1 MARFAAAAL
10 ACVLACAATSD
21 TGPWWAYHEL
31 GEPVDV
37 SRSLEAIRSVP
48 IKRFEMTHDTVNG
61 RVHYGVLAPDA
72 EASLGPVYGETVTK
86 EEAVPGAKG
95 GLTRKVVD
103 PGVLFTHGLAALQ
116 ALSDGVPAALDAAR
130 PISASAVATS
140 AGLAFAEAVLLD
152 ANWSTAA
159 ELKPL
164 RNLEEERARTL
175 ETKLRKIDAKTS
187 RTRNVTRYD
196 FATRNETSLQL
207 DALAAATADFEH
219 ATAKATLQHNANAT
233 RATDAVLEDMR
244 KATALKK
251 LRDEFTVAEAREKLR
266 EATAVEVA
274 REAER
279 QAAEAERLNED
290 IALRMIRAQGAEMR
304 RKLLEAITAVAG
316 EVAKAAD
323 SLRLHPERLRRFVL
337 GLVGVAGG
345 YFATR
350 ESALL
355 ARRLLTQYLMRPA
368 LVRES
373 SFSMSGVV
381 VWTLGLVA
389 RLFTTLLFL
398 RRGPAHDDGAQVDV
412 KTTKITDGIV
422 LPDALGARLDQLAA
436 SVRGARK
443 LRAPLRH
450 LLLYGPPGTGKTMIA
465 RRLSQISGL
474 DWAIM
479 SGGDVGPLGAAASTE
494 IHNILNWAR
503 RSPKGLLLFVD
514 EAEAALCDR
523 GRPDLSEEA
532 ISALNAFLFHTSDP
546 SYKFMLVLATNR
558 PGDLDAAVLDR
569 VDESVEIPLP
579 GEAGRL
585 ALLRLYFAAAF
596 APPRLDTRLRRV
608 VARVAWWRAPA
619 IRVDLDVEKALRD
632 LATRTAGYSGR
643 ECSKLMLS
651 VQGAV
656 YATERESASGSLVL
670 DGALWERTVRWKLEE
685 VKPRSTLGKPAP
697 KKRAANGN
705 NGGAV

>member
-1 MARFAAAAL
+1 MGLPRRGAAAL

-103 PGVLFTHGLAALQ
+103 PGRALH
-116 ALSDGVPAALDAAR
+116 AR
-130 PISASAVATS
+130 PRGAPGAERRRARGPGRGAPHLRVGRRDVRGP
-140 AGLAFAEAVLLD
+140 GLRRGGAPRRELVD
-152 ANWSTAA
+152 GRRTETAA
-159 ELKPL
+159 ES
-164 RNLEEERARTL
+164 RGGARARTL

-389 RLFTTLLFL
+389 KLFTTLLFL

-479 SGGDVGPLGAAASTE
+479 SGGD
-494 IHNILNWAR
+494 
-503 RSPKGLLLFVD
+503 GLLLFVD

-608 VARVAWWRAPA
+608 VAR
-619 IRVDLDVEKALRD
+619 
-632 LATRTAGYSGR
+632 
-643 ECSKLMLS
+643 
-651 VQGAV
+651 GAV